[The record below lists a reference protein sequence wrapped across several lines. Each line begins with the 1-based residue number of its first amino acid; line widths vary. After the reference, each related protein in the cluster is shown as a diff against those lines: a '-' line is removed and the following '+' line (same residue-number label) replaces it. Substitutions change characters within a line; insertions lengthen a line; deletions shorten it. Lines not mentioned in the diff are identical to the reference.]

1 MHGYPPPLCT
11 ARPAERRTES
21 SGFHTHS
28 GKSEKGIPR
37 KDSEM
42 ISREELESAQPAK
55 LTARRRQ
62 RRTVRNPNDGRLKEN
77 RQKKA
82 AAKQAEAAAALQ
94 DAAARLAA
102 AALTAALAEQGAAP
116 SMKGYENMNDYS
128 AEQTG
133 YLERIAGALERIAA
147 ALEPKTTKQPRT
159 VNGIP
164 TETPTAAD
172 SLQQIRAQ
180 LQQMYTDP

>member
-1 MHGYPPPLCT
+1 MHGYPPPPCT

-21 SGFHTHS
+21 SGFYTHS

-77 RQKKA
+77 RQRKA
-82 AAKQAEAAAALQ
+82 AAAAEAAAAEVQ
-94 DAAARLAA
+94 AAAERLAA

-116 SMKGYENMNDYS
+116 SMKGYESMNDYA

-133 YLERIAGALERIAA
+133 YLERIADALERIAA
-147 ALEPKTTKQPRT
+147 ALEPKTTKHESALPT
-159 VNGIP
+159 VQD
-164 TETPTAAD
+164 TPAD
-172 SLQQIRAQ
+172 SLKRIAAQ
-180 LQQMYTDP
+180 LAQIYTDP

>member
-1 MHGYPPPLCT
+1 
-11 ARPAERRTES
+11 
-21 SGFHTHS
+21 
-28 GKSEKGIPR
+28 
-37 KDSEM
+37 M

-55 LTARRRQ
+55 LTARHRQ

-102 AALTAALAEQGAAP
+102 AALTAALAEQGDAP

-128 AEQTG
+128 AEQAG
-133 YLERIAGALERIAA
+133 CLERIASALERIAA

-180 LQQMYTDP
+180 LEQMYVDP

>member
-1 MHGYPPPLCT
+1 
-11 ARPAERRTES
+11 
-21 SGFHTHS
+21 
-28 GKSEKGIPR
+28 
-37 KDSEM
+37 M

-102 AALTAALAEQGAAP
+102 AALTAAIAEHGAAS
-116 SMKGYENMNDYS
+116 SMKGYESMNDYA

-133 YLERIAGALERIAA
+133 YLERIADALERIAA
-147 ALEPKTTKQPRT
+147 ALEPKTEKQPQS
-159 VNGIP
+159 VNGAP

-172 SLQQIRAQ
+172 SLQQIAKQ
-180 LQQMYTDP
+180 LVQMYIDP

>member
-21 SGFHTHS
+21 SGFYTHS

-116 SMKGYENMNDYS
+116 SMKGYESMNDYA

-133 YLERIAGALERIAA
+133 YLERIADALERIAA
-147 ALEPKTTKQPRT
+147 ALEPKTEKQPQS
-159 VNGIP
+159 VNGTP

-172 SLQQIRAQ
+172 SLQQIAKQ
-180 LQQMYTDP
+180 LVQMYIDP